1 MSEVNDDEVWIG
13 DWVALLPVTLS
24 TAEKH
29 CLETIEQ
36 LASPLGASFAELSAV
51 FKAEANAVEID
62 LADTLDR
69 LEEEQEFIAA
79 HPASFVGEETRY
91 ATTDTGKLWLTR
103 CEASTNDS
111 HLADD
116 LVGLFHSFDEPL
128 KRRFTAYAAS
138 TIGMELHSAEDDE

>member
-62 LADTLDR
+62 LADTRRCRRVFRDR
-69 LEEEQEFIAA
+69 RDL
-79 HPASFVGEETRY
+79 PV
-91 ATTDTGKLWLTR
+91 
-103 CEASTNDS
+103 TNADGDPWAWRRARAVDERRIDEVDVLGRDRERRDRQKQRNDDS
-111 HLADD
+111 NHA
-116 LVGLFHSFDEPL
+116 
-128 KRRFTAYAAS
+128 
-138 TIGMELHSAEDDE
+138 